1 MFMAFCYAGICMSA
15 DQENLSVT
23 FLVQNTFWRK
33 MLRVPLP
40 APAVQIL
47 FYFSVDCF
55 TDALKVS

>member
-1 MFMAFCYAGICMSA
+1 MST

-23 FLVQNTFWRK
+23 FLARNTFWHK